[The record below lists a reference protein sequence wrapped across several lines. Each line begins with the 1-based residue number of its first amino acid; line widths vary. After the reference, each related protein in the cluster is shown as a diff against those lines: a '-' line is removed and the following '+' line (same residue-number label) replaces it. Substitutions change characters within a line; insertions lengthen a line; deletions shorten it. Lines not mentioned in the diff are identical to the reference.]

1 MMYLIIFVFETCI
14 ITYIY
19 FKCDYL
25 ITNCSFR
32 FGICFFS
39 GFLQFCLKNIILLSK
54 NYFKFVL
61 NIVNLIKNL
70 FFVAIIPMV
79 LQYFLIFHF
88 FFEYIWTIYLLL
100 IVYFLIISTPYYLL
114 FNSSAIPKSHFL
126 LRIFKSVSDY
136 YFTIAIKIFCI
147 FLIKLINNTENFIII
162 ICLILTLDFHKSSF
176 KRYIFNYQVY
186 IPYLK
191 YL

>member
-1 MMYLIIFVFETCI
+1 MMYLIIFVVETCI

-61 NIVNLIKNL
+61 NIVNLIKKP
-70 FFVAIIPMV
+70 FFCSNNTNGIP
-79 LQYFLIFHF
+79 IFFNISF
-88 FFEYIWTIYLLL
+88 FFRIHMDDLPSANR
-100 IVYFLIISTPYYLL
+100 VFFNNFNALL
-114 FNSSAIPKSHFL
+114 F
-126 LRIFKSVSDY
+126 
-136 YFTIAIKIFCI
+136 
-147 FLIKLINNTENFIII
+147 II
-162 ICLILTLDFHKSSF
+162 
-176 KRYIFNYQVY
+176 
-186 IPYLK
+186 
-191 YL
+191 